1 MTDFEKLMLLLNV
14 PKEKWNSLFDELYS
28 KNLTLVLDFD
38 KNGSISCWGT
48 L

>member
-14 PKEKWNSLFDELYS
+14 PKEEWNSLFDELCYGD
-28 KNLTLVLDFD
+28 LTLILDFD
-38 KNGSISCWGT
+38 KNGSISWST

>member
-14 PKEKWNSLFDELYS
+14 PKEEWNSLFNELCYN
-28 KNLTLVLDFD
+28 NLTLVLDFN
-38 KNGSISCWGT
+38 KNGSISWST